1 MRRALPARTA
11 RYAREAGSECG
22 AGHRS
27 GSGTV
32 TVQESPASEIAAGYA
47 SEGAALELGAVVL
60 DGQVD
65 AAAAVRL
72 PLATLN
78 RHGLV
83 AGATGTGKTKT
94 LQLVAEQLSAAGV
107 PVVLADVK
115 GD

>member
-1 MRRALPARTA
+1 
-11 RYAREAGSECG
+11 
-22 AGHRS
+22 
-27 GSGTV
+27 
-32 TVQESPASEIAAGYA
+32 VQESPASEIAAGYA

-83 AGATGTGKTKT
+83 AGATGR
-94 LQLVAEQLSAAGV
+94 ARRRPCS
-107 PVVLADVK
+107 
-115 GD
+115 